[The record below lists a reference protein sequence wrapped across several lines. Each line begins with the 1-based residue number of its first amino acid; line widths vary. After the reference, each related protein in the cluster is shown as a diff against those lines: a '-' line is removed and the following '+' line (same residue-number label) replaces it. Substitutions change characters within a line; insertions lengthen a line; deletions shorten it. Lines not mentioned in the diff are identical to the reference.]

1 MRLYRL
7 GTALLLGVVTGC
19 RQVASTPPSSVD
31 EIATLNAL
39 ATALQQTVEPG
50 PPVAP
55 TEAPATP
62 VAQTA
67 PLPTPDPLTVALA
80 ETATAVAQ
88 ITPLATSETQP
99 SATVAAPTPSATV
112 SEAET
117 AIDADCRETLT
128 RFFVF
133 KAGDSRQALE
143 LLFVPQ
149 SLPLPADPPGMII
162 RGRVL
167 LDLQPGPASAAPLVA
182 NERIYAV
189 RFSVDY
195 DPASL
200 VIVPN
205 PQQAL
210 AYMVVDTTGTCLI
223 RTFTSVP

>member
-1 MRLYRL
+1 
-7 GTALLLGVVTGC
+7 VTGC
-19 RQVASTPPSSVD
+19 RQAASTPPSSAD

-39 ATALQQTVEPG
+39 ATALQQTVESE
-50 PPVAP
+50 PPTAP
-55 TEAPATP
+55 TEAVATP
-62 VAQTA
+62 AAPSA

-88 ITPLATSETQP
+88 ITPIDTPEPRP
-99 SATVAAPTPSATV
+99 SLTALAPTLTMTV
-112 SEAET
+112 SEAEG

-167 LDLQPGPASAAPLVA
+167 LELQPGPASTVSSAAG
-182 NERIYAV
+182 ERVYTV

-223 RTFTSVP
+223 RTFTSVEYAGDWLSRA